1 MAKII
6 NYLNE
11 SGLSE
16 ESLDFLEQSKM
27 TEYDVID
34 YSKRLNAIMGTEYF
48 MNHIVN
54 TTQELSCFESVL
66 LPTFES
72 NSKNANA
79 LLNINNLRKSMR
91 SYEPEGLSLQDVSN
105 LLNLSY
111 SITDSRGP
119 SMGFPATR
127 NIASGGGLYPIDIY
141 LVNRKIVGLKQGV
154 YAYNVN
160 EVSLEL
166 LSEFVSEIECESIIN
181 RAFFSD
187 QKKDMD
193 YKNASAYLVLGGALN
208 RVCFKY
214 LDRGLRFALI
224 DVGAI
229 IHSIYLASA
238 SLGMIGCCAMGS
250 YVDDLVNELI
260 DYKSNTQTVLGVVL
274 IGKV

>member
-127 NIASGGGLYPIDIY
+127 NIAS
-141 LVNRKIVGLKQGV
+141 
-154 YAYNVN
+154 
-160 EVSLEL
+160 
-166 LSEFVSEIECESIIN
+166 
-181 RAFFSD
+181 
-187 QKKDMD
+187 
-193 YKNASAYLVLGGALN
+193 
-208 RVCFKY
+208 
-214 LDRGLRFALI
+214 
-224 DVGAI
+224 
-229 IHSIYLASA
+229 
-238 SLGMIGCCAMGS
+238 
-250 YVDDLVNELI
+250 
-260 DYKSNTQTVLGVVL
+260 
-274 IGKV
+274 